1 MQRICHE
8 RTSVHAPDQTSQP
21 RARRC
26 CCRGGTCDVYAGS
39 SHDVPHLFA
48 RVFWHYTVVQKVAQD
63 AGRYLSTVSM
73 AEMRSPLLAQEAAKV
88 ASRIAKEELA
98 ALQPGKPIQNSVV
111 QCNLLPCGSQAGI
124 TPGTIRIMIAFS
136 VFDTFS
142 GVVDT
147 GRFRLTLTEDVT
159 YSYVGT

>member
-1 MQRICHE
+1 MKEPASMRPIKRPNRE
-8 RTSVHAPDQTSQP
+8 RGAAAVEAALVMFMLVALMTFPIF
-21 RARRC
+21 
-26 CCRGGTCDVYAGS
+26 
-39 SHDVPHLFA
+39 FA